1 MLEQLPLDTLKIDK
15 TFVDAIGKEAATS
28 VVTPYIIEM
37 AQGLRLRIV
46 AEGVETVEQEAYLR
60 GAGVDYAQGW
70 LYAKALAPK
79 EFIDF
84 YDRRNSG
91 ERASD

>member
-1 MLEQLPLDTLKIDK
+1 MSLLALLLGAISLPGGRPETSAFLPLVL
-15 TFVDAIGKEAATS
+15 
-28 VVTPYIIEM
+28 
-37 AQGLRLRIV
+37 
-46 AEGVETVEQEAYLR
+46 EGVETVEQEAYLR